1 MNPLRRFLRQSIRR
15 LGGLFR
21 EPPGLS
27 LGVQVPADPVEHA
40 SQFALKW
47 WDKLDEYAA
56 VRMEELGIPLERIGL
71 SDHKHGIP
79 WCAFNPFDKTGG
91 GFGPGGRI
99 ELDSGVFNPDLK
111 APLGRKADAAWKKA
125 RLRTRMDSVIAHE
138 YEEGS
143 GYSHGEAVERAPDTE
158 LPIPAAARELAR
170 TIRDGDRKRKRS
182 H

>member
-15 LGGLFR
+15 LRGLFR

-71 SDHKHGIP
+71 SDLSTASPGARSIP
-79 WCAFNPFDKTGG
+79 STRPAGASA
-91 GFGPGGRI
+91 PG
-99 ELDSGVFNPDLK
+99 
-111 APLGRKADAAWKKA
+111 AASSS
-125 RLRTRMDSVIAHE
+125 TP
-138 YEEGS
+138 
-143 GYSHGEAVERAPDTE
+143 GYST
-158 LPIPAAARELAR
+158 R
-170 TIRDGDRKRKRS
+170 T
-182 H
+182 